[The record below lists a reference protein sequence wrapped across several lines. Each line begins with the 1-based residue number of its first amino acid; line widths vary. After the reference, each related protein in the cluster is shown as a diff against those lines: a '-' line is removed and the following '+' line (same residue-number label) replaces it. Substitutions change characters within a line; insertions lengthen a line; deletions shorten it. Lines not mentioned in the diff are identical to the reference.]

1 MDPLPRVNYLTRMP
15 EPLTVVLDTNVL
27 EAAFRSRRGASFAV
41 LSFVGTGRFEIAV
54 SVPLVLEYEEVLL
67 RRASEPERTE
77 ASVRDLLDYL
87 CSAGKRQPIFFRW
100 RAMLPD
106 PSDDMVLELAV
117 AAGCDAIVTHNR
129 RHFRG
134 VHQFGVRVVSP
145 AEFLEEIG
153 D

>member
-1 MDPLPRVNYLTRMP
+1 MS
-15 EPLTVVLDTNVL
+15 EPFTVVLDTNVL

-41 LSFVGTGRFEIAV
+41 LSLVGTGRFEVAV

-67 RRASEPERTE
+67 RHADERERPET
-77 ASVRDLLDYL
+77 SVRDLLDYL
-87 CSAGKRQPIFFRW
+87 CSTGRRQPIFFRW
-100 RAMLPD
+100 PAMLPD

-129 RHFRG
+129 RHYRG
-134 VHQFGVRVVSP
+134 IHRFGIRVLSP
-145 AEFLEEIG
+145 AEFLDEIG

>member
-1 MDPLPRVNYLTRMP
+1 MDLRRRAIYLSRMIESP
-15 EPLTVVLDTNVL
+15 TIVLDTNVL
-27 EAAFRSRRGASFAV
+27 EAAFRSRRGASFAL
-41 LSFVGTGRFEIAV
+41 LSLVGTGRFEIAV

-67 RRASEPERTE
+67 RRTGGAERTE

-87 CSAGKRQPIFFRW
+87 CSAGRRQPIFSRW

-129 RHFRG
+129 RHFPDIHR
-134 VHQFGVRVVSP
+134 FGIRVLRP
-145 AEFLEEIG
+145 GEFLRELG